1 MESINNGERAFN
13 VVDTCQ
19 YKGFS
24 VMYICNKWQEI
35 CYAILVK
42 CQELNLF
49 KRSLGDLGR
58 IAIAYSNQV
67 E

>member
-1 MESINNGERAFN
+1 
-13 VVDTCQ
+13 
-19 YKGFS
+19 
-24 VMYICNKWQEI
+24 MYICNKWQEI